1 MGNCENN
8 EETRAAEVPEKEQ
21 YIQSLVGE
29 LMADQEWEFPANQ
42 RFFLVADLDWTLLG
56 L

>member
-1 MGNCENN
+1 MGNSDK
-8 EETRAAEVPEKEQ
+8 EESMKPEVPEKEQ

-29 LMADQEWEFPANQ
+29 LMADQEWEFPVNQ
-42 RFFLVADLDWTLLG
+42 RFFLVAGLDWALLG